1 MGQTKRKASNVLLDD
16 LPVQSQSS
24 RSVLRD
30 VAVAIDPPPE
40 GAVGIRELLDRL
52 DFLVEADFFYQR
64 KEHLIPGT
72 RHLIYPRLGIYTTLL
87 TLKLLPDL

>member
-1 MGQTKRKASNVLLDD
+1 MGQTKRKASDVLLDD

-52 DFLVEADFFYQR
+52 DFLVEGDFFSL
-64 KEHLIPGT
+64 KERTLDTGPSPFD
-72 RHLIYPRLGIYTTLL
+72 LSSSWNIYDFADP
-87 TLKLLPDL
+87 